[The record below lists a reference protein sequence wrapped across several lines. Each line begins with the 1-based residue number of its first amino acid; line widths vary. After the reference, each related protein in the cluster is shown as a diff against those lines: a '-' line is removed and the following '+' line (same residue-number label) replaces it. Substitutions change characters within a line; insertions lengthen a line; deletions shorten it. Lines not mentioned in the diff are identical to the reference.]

1 MDYYT
6 TEQAAKELGLER
18 ITVQKLAKT
27 IGAQKFGRDYLLSQ
41 EDVDNLRR
49 RPDGRKRTR

>member
-1 MDYYT
+1 MEYYT
-6 TEQAAKELGLER
+6 TDQAAKELGLER
-18 ITVQKLAKT
+18 ITVQKLAKL

-49 RPDGRKRTR
+49 RPDGRKRPR